1 MSETLEG
8 LKAALA
14 GRYHIE
20 RELGQ
25 GGMAIVYLAEDLKHQ
40 RKVAVKVLRR
50 ELSAGLGA
58 ERFVREIQ
66 IAARLQHP
74 HILPLYDSGD
84 AGGILF
90 YVMPFVEGESLRQR
104 LKQKPPLSPGDALQ
118 LFTEIAGAL
127 DYAHAEGVVHRD
139 LKPENILLSRGHAV
153 IADFGIA
160 RAITAARGPELTAAG
175 VAVGTPAYM
184 SPEQIAGDRE
194 LDGRADQYALG
205 CVLYEMLAGERPFTA
220 QTLEGLMRQH
230 LLDEP
235 PSVTAARPDTPHSV
249 ASAIR
254 RSLAKD
260 PALRFAS
267 CGQFAGAVAGK
278 TRMARTPPFR
288 APLYAAMIVVTAG
301 AALWTFARMRD
312 AASGTRMPRLAV
324 LPFDNRGA
332 VSDEY
337 VADGIT
343 EAITTRLAS
352 IGDLRVISRQSVLQY
367 KGSGKSLRQIAAE
380 LDVQYLLAGS
390 LQRERPS
397 EPASRV
403 RVSPQ
408 LIRTSDETQPWAAS
422 YDVELN
428 EVFRV
433 YSEIADSV
441 ARHLSIT
448 LAGSVRRVLAER
460 PTRNT
465 QAYDYYLRGNA
476 YFERRLSEPEARL
489 AVEMYQRAVDAD
501 SMFADAFA
509 RLAYARAWLAWDFAG
524 PEEVTRA
531 RQALDRAIALG
542 PDRAEGQLAAGYLAF
557 YGAADYPKALQQ
569 FTVLRERQ
577 PNNADVLTAIG
588 LIHRRLGHWE
598 RAIEGLLQSLELS
611 PRESFVA
618 FVIGQT
624 YGAMRRYDDAERYLD
639 LAISIDPSVPQA
651 YVEKAWLY
659 THRDGSTKRG
669 WQVLRQASSQLNSA
683 SLAPVRAWFHVLDRN
698 FDLALTVSMVVPTS
712 EVAERPRWFVH
723 HLMGDRAA
731 VQRDADSARRVYD
744 VMVADRPTE
753 PQLHSYLG
761 ATLAVLGRA
770 DQALEAGRRATGL
783 RPVSA
788 DAFTGPTLVWNL
800 AGIHALLGDD
810 QGAIAQLAVLAD
822 APSRLDLPPL
832 RLDPMWDRLR
842 GTPGFERLL
851 DRERA
856 AGYSA
861 AERP

>member
-1 MSETLEG
+1 MSETLEV

-14 GRYHIE
+14 DRYHIE

-40 RKVAVKVLRR
+40 RKVAVKVLRP
-50 ELSAGLGA
+50 ELSAGMGVG
-58 ERFVREIQ
+58 RFVREIQ

-104 LKQKPPLSPGDALQ
+104 LKQKPRLSPGEALQ
-118 LFTEIAGAL
+118 LCTEIAGAL

-139 LKPENILLSRGHAV
+139 LKPENILISGGHAV

-160 RAITAARGPELTAAG
+160 RAISAARGPDLTATGA
-175 VAVGTPAYM
+175 AVGTPAYM
-184 SPEQIAGDRE
+184 SPEQFAGDRE

-235 PSVTAARPDTPHSV
+235 PLLTDVRPDAPRSA

-267 CGQFAGAVAGK
+267 CGQFAGAAAGE
-278 TRMARTPPFR
+278 TRTARTLPLR
-288 APLYAAMIVVTAG
+288 ALLYAAMIVVVAG
-301 AALWTFARMRD
+301 AAFWTLDRVRG
-312 AASGTRMPRLAV
+312 AASGTRIPRLAV
-324 LPFDNRGA
+324 LPFENRGA
-332 VSDEY
+332 ASDEY

-343 EAITTRLAS
+343 EAITTRLAG
-352 IGDLRVISRQSVLQY
+352 IGDLRVISRQSLLQY
-367 KGSGKSLRQIAAE
+367 KGSGKSPKEIAAE

-397 EPASRV
+397 EPASLV

-441 ARHLSIT
+441 AKHLSIT
-448 LAGSVRRVLAER
+448 LDGSVRLVLAER

-476 YFERRLSEPEARL
+476 YFERRLAEPEARL
-489 AVEMYQRAVDAD
+489 AVEMYQHAADSD

-509 RLAYARAWLAWDFAG
+509 RLAYARAWLAWEFAG
-524 PEEVTRA
+524 PEEVRKA

-542 PDRAEGQLAAGYLAF
+542 PDRAEGQLAAGYVSF

-569 FTVLRERQ
+569 FTALRERQ
-577 PNNADVLTAIG
+577 PNSAEVLTAIG

-598 RAIEGLLQSLELS
+598 RGIEGLLQSLELS
-611 PRESFVA
+611 PREYFVA

-624 YGAMRRYDDAERYLD
+624 YGAMRRYDEAERYLD
-639 LAISIDPSVPQA
+639 LAISIDPSLPEA
-651 YVEKAWLY
+651 YVERAWLY

-669 WQVLRQASSQLNSA
+669 WQVLREASSRLDPA

-698 FDLALTVSMVVPTS
+698 FDSALTVSRIVPTT
-712 EVAERPRWFVH
+712 EAPEPPRWLVD
-723 HLMGDRAA
+723 HLMGHPAA
-731 VQRDADSARRVYD
+731 VQRDADSARRVYEA
-744 VMVADRPTE
+744 MVAERPSE

-761 ATLAVLGRA
+761 AALAVLGRR

-800 AGIHALLGDD
+800 AAIHALLGDD
-810 QGAIAQLAVLAD
+810 QGVIAQLAVLAD
-822 APSRLDLPPL
+822 LPSRLDLPPL

-842 GTPGFERLL
+842 KTPSFERLQ
-851 DRERA
+851 DRE
-856 AGYSA
+856 
-861 AERP
+861 